1 VAAVCADEQGRF
13 AEMHRRLMATEIW
26 ADTTQ
31 APWREMAR
39 NAGVPDQKGF
49 DACLESVR
57 AHARV
62 DVDVLL
68 AGRIG
73 IAGTPTFLTRDRVL
87 EGPQSV
93 ASLTS
98 ALELETRR

>member
-1 VAAVCADEQGRF
+1 
-13 AEMHRRLMATEIW
+13 
-26 ADTTQ
+26 
-31 APWREMAR
+31 
-39 NAGVPDQKGF
+39 
-49 DACLESVR
+49 
-57 AHARV
+57 
-62 DVDVLL
+62 VDVLL